1 MDENLVSAIGV
12 VGCAAAICAY
22 LAVKAWV
29 NGNRRER
36 EAFYRAEAIK
46 KVAEMRGATAEPVLE
61 VLREALKPQP
71 EPVSALGSQIWNPRA
86 WEKVRRREIL
96 ANIAE
101 KKPAGPEAALEIL
114 REEERIRGHRVRQG
128 LKLAGMITGGA
139 GVGLCVFLH
148 QLLPDIPVYL
158 VALIPILVGAAFLA
172 YGFVLAPGD

>member
-1 MDENLVSAIGV
+1 MDENLASAIGV

-46 KVAEMRGATAEPVLE
+46 KLAEMRGATPEPVLE

-71 EPVSALGSQIWNPRA
+71 EPASAFGPQIWNPRA
-86 WEKVRRREIL
+86 WEKVRRTEIL
-96 ANIAE
+96 ADMAE
-101 KKPAGPEAALEIL
+101 KQGAGPEAAVEIL
-114 REEERIRGHRVRQG
+114 REQERMRGHRVREG

-139 GVGLCVFLH
+139 GVGLFVFLH
-148 QLLPDIPVYL
+148 ELLPEMPVYL
-158 VALIPILVGAAFLA
+158 VGLIPILVGGAFLA
-172 YGFVLAPGD
+172 YAFVLAPGD